1 MAEITNIACRRLH
14 PHPDTPRKELG
25 DLTELAASIK
35 ENGIFQNLT
44 VIPGHYLN
52 SREYIAKCV
61 DEGGDAAAAAAA
73 WTPKAVWS
81 SEDYTIIIG
90 HRRAAAAQQAGL
102 FEVPCVVVE
111 MDEREQ
117 LQTMMI
123 ENMQRSDL
131 TTYEQAQGFQLML
144 DLGDTVE
151 QVASKSG
158 FSQSTIRRRVKLL
171 SLDRDA
177 FRRAE
182 LRGATLSDYA
192 ELDKIESVEDKNKA
206 LEALG
211 TQNFRRVMQEVL
223 ENQKWEHRKAE
234 WIADLKKFAIEDPN
248 ATYQT
253 HEHVTGYSK
262 WNITKDVV
270 VPEDADHVQYFYKV
284 SSGQIDLYKTR
295 DVAAEDAEKAKR
307 DAAREEE
314 RMIGESFHNI
324 TELMFNLRREFVVE
338 LAPTDCKKGISAI
351 ARYMAC
357 AADDNFD
364 LDLTLI
370 GNILGVEL
378 SQVFVDSSGKDW
390 YKILD
395 EDGVYG
401 TMPEKVLLALAYSS
415 MDSSYCGYWS
425 KDWNVEHQ
433 KYVYSYRENPTLDAT
448 YEMLTALGYEIS
460 DDEQALREVITN
472 AAACALTGGATE
484 KASPPAGAEPKPKRI
499 QRKEVPKG
507 TAYGVLRLR
516 CPKCGDV
523 FGRFLREPSAS
534 VTCRCGGEVQ
544 LDNLTRYEFTC
555 PCCDFEARGRTNLED
570 PEITVPCKCG
580 NPVTMKWDRNKR
592 MYHE

>member
-14 PHPDTPRKELG
+14 PHPDNPRKELG
-25 DLTELAASIK
+25 DLTELAASIR

-44 VIPGHYLN
+44 VIPGHYMTAEEYADSVAADGG
-52 SREYIAKCV
+52 SRQSAM
-61 DEGGDAAAAAAA
+61 
-73 WTPKAVWS
+73 AVWNPKIMWS
-81 SEDYTIIIG
+81 SDDYTIIIG

-123 ENMQRSDL
+123 ENMQRTDL

-324 TELMFNLRREFVVE
+324 TELM
-338 LAPTDCKKGISAI
+338 KKGLKTMNEKTMGAIPVSALERLEQSAVKLSLI
-351 ARYMAC
+351 TFCLRHEELK
-357 AADDNFD
+357 AAPDAAEIHSIKSD
-364 LDLTLI
+364 L
-370 GNILGVEL
+370 
-378 SQVFVDSSGKDW
+378 S
-390 YKILD
+390 
-395 EDGVYG
+395 
-401 TMPEKVLLALAYSS
+401 
-415 MDSSYCGYWS
+415 
-425 KDWNVEHQ
+425 
-433 KYVYSYRENPTLDAT
+433 R
-448 YEMLTALGYEIS
+448 
-460 DDEQALREVITN
+460 ALREVSTN
-472 AAACALTGGATE
+472 AAACALTGGIPE
-484 KASPPAGAEPKPKRI
+484 KAKASTPAGAEPKRV
-499 QRKEVPKG
+499 QRKEIHKG